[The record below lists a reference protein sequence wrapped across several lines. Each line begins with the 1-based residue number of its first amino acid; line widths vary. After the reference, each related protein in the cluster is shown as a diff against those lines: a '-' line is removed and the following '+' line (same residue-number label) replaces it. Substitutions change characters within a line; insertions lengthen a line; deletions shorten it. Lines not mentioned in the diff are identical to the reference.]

1 MNAALLAPPARRP
14 AAAWLESGMNLD
26 TEEFL
31 RRYDL
36 LPEVKKAELIE
47 GVVFMGSPVRI
58 EEHAEPDFILQ
69 NWLGTYA
76 FATPGLQG
84 AGNATVRLG
93 PRNAPQPDALLRIR
107 PGYGGQSANS
117 DDGYVLGAPELVAEI
132 SASTRS
138 LDLHGKKAAYERLG
152 VREYLV
158 WSVDDAEVLWFH
170 RLDGA
175 FARLA
180 PEADG
185 VVKSLVFPGLWL
197 DVPAL
202 LRGDAAAGLARL
214 QAGLATAEHRA
225 FRDTLAARKAP
236 AA

>member
-1 MNAALLAPPARRP
+1 MSATVLQPPPRECR
-14 AAAWLESGMNLD
+14 AAWLESGMNLEVD
-26 TEEFL
+26 EFL
-31 RRYDL
+31 RRYAL

-47 GVVFMGSPVRI
+47 GVVFMGSPVRVD
-58 EEHAEPDFILQ
+58 EHAEPDSLLQ
-69 NWLGTYA
+69 GWLVAYSAYA
-76 FATPGLQG
+76 PGLQV
-84 AGNATVRLG
+84 AGNATIRLG

-107 PGYGGQSANS
+107 PGFGGQSANS
-117 DDGYVLGAPELVAEI
+117 EDGYVLGAPELLAEI

-158 WSVDDAEVLWFH
+158 WSVDHAEVLWFH
-170 RLDGA
+170 RRDGA

-185 VVKSLVFPGLWL
+185 VVRSLVFPGLWL

-202 LRGDAAAGLARL
+202 LRGDAAGVLARL
-214 QAGLATAEHRA
+214 CDGLATAEHRA
-225 FRDTLAARKAP
+225 FREALAGRRR
-236 AA
+236 

>member
-1 MNAALLAPPARRP
+1 MSAALLAPPARRP

-31 RRYDL
+31 RRYEA

-58 EEHAEPDFILQ
+58 EEHAEPDLLVHT
-69 NWLGTYA
+69 WLGTYA
-76 FATPGLQG
+76 FATPGLQA

-93 PRNAPQPDALLRIR
+93 PRNAPQPDALLRLR
-107 PGYGGQSANS
+107 PGYGGQSGNS
-117 DDGYVLGAPELVAEI
+117 DDGYVQGAPELVAEI
-132 SASTRS
+132 SASTRA

-170 RLDGA
+170 RRAEA

-185 VVKSLVFPGLWL
+185 LVKSLMFPGLWL

-202 LRGDAAAGLARL
+202 LRGDSAAVLARL
-214 QAGLATAEHRA
+214 QTGLATAEHRA
-225 FRDTLAARKAP
+225 FCEALAGRRRR
-236 AA
+236 

>member
-1 MNAALLAPPARRP
+1 MSAALLDPPARRP
-14 AAAWLESGMNLD
+14 AAAWLESGMNLEV
-26 TEEFL
+26 EEFL
-31 RRYDL
+31 RRYDA

-58 EEHAEPDFILQ
+58 EEHAEPDSLLQ
-69 NWLGTYA
+69 GWLVTYSA
-76 FATPGLQG
+76 STPGLQV
-84 AGNATVRLG
+84 AGNATIRLG

-107 PGYGGQSANS
+107 PEYGGQSANS

-132 SASTRS
+132 SASTRA
-138 LDLHGKKAAYERLG
+138 LDLHGKKATYELLG

-170 RLDGA
+170 RHDGA

-180 PEADG
+180 PETDG

-202 LRGDAAAGLARL
+202 LRGDTAAVLVRL

-225 FRDTLAARKAP
+225 FREALAGRRR
-236 AA
+236 

>member
-1 MNAALLAPPARRP
+1 
-14 AAAWLESGMNLD
+14 MNLEV
-26 TEEFL
+26 EEYL
-31 RRYDL
+31 RRYDA

-58 EEHAEPDFILQ
+58 EEHAEPDSVIQ
-69 NWLGTYA
+69 TWLGTYVA
-76 FATPGLQG
+76 FTPGTQS
-84 AGNATVRLG
+84 AGNATIRLG

-107 PGYGGQSANS
+107 PGFGGQSGNS

-170 RLDGA
+170 RHAGA

-202 LRGDAAAGLARL
+202 LRGDAAAVLARL
-214 QAGLATAEHRA
+214 QTGLATAEHRA
-225 FRDTLAARKAP
+225 FREALAASRPGP
-236 AA
+236 AIR